1 MKLSA
6 DAHIPLRAARLLALA
21 LAVGADL
28 VLLNTVR
35 VHFEVRADDAAS
47 MHACHELLGSV
58 RREPPVVVDVVLIR
72 HVLIVLQG
80 LVIVDLLGRDI
91 GLVRL
96 FDRRLH
102 VLRHECLGLL
112 VAIDDLAVGR
122 ELVEVR
128 VLHRRLLLDA

>member
-1 MKLSA
+1 MELST
-6 DAHIPLRAARLLALA
+6 DAHIPLRATRLLALA

-28 VLLNTVR
+28 VLLNAVR
-35 VHFEVRADDAAS
+35 VHFEVRADHAPA

-58 RREPPVVVDVVLIR
+58 RREPLIVIGIVLVR

-80 LVIVDLLGRDI
+80 LVIVDLLGRDV
-91 GLVRL
+91 GLVWL

-112 VAIDDLAVGR
+112 VAVDDLAVGG

-128 VLHRRLLLDA
+128 VLH